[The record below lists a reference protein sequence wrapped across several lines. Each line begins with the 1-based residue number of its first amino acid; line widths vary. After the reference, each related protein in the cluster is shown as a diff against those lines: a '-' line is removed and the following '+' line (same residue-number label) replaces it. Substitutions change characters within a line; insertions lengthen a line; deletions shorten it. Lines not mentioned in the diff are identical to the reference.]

1 MTIEEA
7 LENLD
12 QARVHGTRA
21 DPDAVEKVR
30 AHFVFAEQKLR
41 AIVKSCEEC
50 GSYYFIAG
58 LAKEAITGKNF
69 GE

>member
-12 QARVHGTRA
+12 QAREHGTRA

-30 AHFVFAEQKLR
+30 KHFVFAMAKLKDIITGCEQC
-41 AIVKSCEEC
+41 S
-50 GSYYFIAG
+50 SYYFIEG
-58 LAKEAITGKNF
+58 LAKEAQLGRNF
-69 GE
+69 E